1 MDNNKEKRA
10 RGCRSGPVIKQ
21 NQKVCQ
27 RTSSVWQFDSPFS
40 VLIEPIRLFLPPWI
54 VSLSKPR
61 LSFMIVWK
69 HGGEKPFLSSSQ
81 RRFLNWP
88 LGFCSGVVMDI
99 KCALDQLPKV
109 LYLASEPHGPPRI
122 REVSLSARLHR
133 LQSERW
139 NGVFVQERD
148 RRYRNTREK
157 MPPFALCPFS
167 RVTSVEQREVRA
179 ELSLCKDGK
188 LRLKAALWRRV
199 GSSEP

>member
-27 RTSSVWQFDSPFS
+27 RTFSVWQFDSPFS

-88 LGFCSGVVMDI
+88 LGFCSGVVMNI

-122 REVSLSARLHR
+122 REVSLSARLPR
-133 LQSERW
+133 RQSERW
-139 NGVFVQERD
+139 NATVDTETLERRCRRLHFVLFLVSR
-148 RRYRNTREK
+148 
-157 MPPFALCPFS
+157 AL
-167 RVTSVEQREVRA
+167 
-179 ELSLCKDGK
+179 
-188 LRLKAALWRRV
+188 
-199 GSSEP
+199 SSEKFEPNWASARTVNLD